1 MSVTDTL
8 YQVVYYA
15 RDLTAMTAL
24 CASSVLLIMGFF
36 RTSRGL
42 GLRNTATAVGALA
55 LIVATGLSAVPMD
68 MALFLSRLSAVEV
81 LVASLVVWLFSLVIQ
96 GYYGS

>member
-8 YQVVYYA
+8 YQVAYYA

-24 CASSVLLIMGFF
+24 GASSVLLIMGFF
-36 RTSRGL
+36 RASKGL
-42 GLRNTATAVGALA
+42 GLRNKVTAVGVLA
-55 LIVATGLSAVPMD
+55 LIVATGLSAVPID
-68 MALFLSRLSAVEV
+68 RALFMSRLSAVEV